1 MLWFSYFIFYQKLNM
16 NNINFNNFN
25 SIKYFENVFNEE
37 QIAKIWNDYLNDAK
51 WKYGYTSIPNSNNK
65 FWKNDLIES
74 KFFTIE
80 LFSTIQKLIGNNF
93 EILKCY
99 ANGHTAFQEGD
110 YHIDSEDD
118 DEYTLLYYPMNEWSP
133 EWCGETTFI
142 LPSGGYQYILP
153 IPNGAVL
160 FPGSWL
166 HCGRAPSL
174 KMPYG
179 LRIVIIYKLRRLPS

>member
-1 MLWFSYFIFYQKLNM
+1 MID
-16 NNINFNNFN
+16 IDFNNFN
-25 SIKYFENVFNEE
+25 SIKYFNNIFNEE
-37 QIAKIWNDYLNDAK
+37 QNNKIWDDYLKGN
-51 WKYGYTSIPNSNNK
+51 WEYGHMSFPNSSNK

-74 KFFTIE
+74 DFFTIE
-80 LFSTIQKLIGNNF
+80 LFSTIKNLIGNNF

-110 YHIDSEDD
+110 YHRDSEKD
-118 DEYTLLYYPMNEWSP
+118 DEYTFLYYPMNEWRP
-133 EWCGETTFI
+133 EWSGETIFQ
-142 LPSGGYQYILP
+142 LPSGQLQYILP

-179 LRIVIIYKLRRLPS
+179 LRVTIAYKLKRINT